1 MKIITKNKRAY
12 FDYDIKE
19 TIDAGIV
26 LKWYEVKSIKQWRV
40 NITDAIVKI
49 RDGEAWITNMDIPLY
64 EKTNPALVPWYKPK
78 GERKLLLTK
87 KQIQRLY
94 ERTHKT
100 WLILKPLEVFVTK
113 NWKIKIKLWLAK
125 LKKKIEKRQI
135 IKERDMKRQMA
146 KELKSLRI

>member
-26 LKWYEVKSIKQWRV
+26 LKWYEVKSIKSGKV

-49 RDGEAWITNMDIPLY
+49 RNWEAFITNMDIPLY
-64 EKTNPALVPWYKPK
+64 EKTNPALVPGYKPK

-87 KQIQRLY
+87 KQIQRLA

-100 WLILKPLEVFVTK
+100 WLVLKPLEVFITK
-113 NWKIKIKLWLAK
+113 NWKIKIKLGLAK

-135 IKERDMKRQMA
+135 IKERDMKRQMMREM
-146 KELKSLRI
+146 KEMY